1 MTDLSPESKAL
12 IDLARGDDEPNAVD
26 RARVRRA
33 LGASLATGLAVSSAT
48 SVAAGATAKAAG
60 ATAGL
65 AGSLKIAM
73 WVGVGMA
80 FGALTTTTALV
91 ALRGPAAEPTSVAR
105 PAPREA
111 SPAVI
116 KAEPPVQESPASEPT
131 DTTTIPL
138 EVTSKPTTL
147 RAPQPSPSSLAA
159 EMRLLETARAALSGG
174 DARRALTLIQ
184 EHEREFPA
192 GSLSEERR
200 ASKVFALC
208 ELGRRAEA
216 ARAAAE
222 FLRTAPASPLRGRV
236 LDSCAFPE

>member
-12 IDLARGDDEPNAVD
+12 IELARGDDEPNAVD

-33 LGASLATGLAVSSAT
+33 LGASFATGLTVSSAT
-48 SVAAGATAKAAG
+48 SLAAGAGVKAAG
-60 ATAGL
+60 ASAGL

-105 PAPREA
+105 PAPPGA
-111 SPAVI
+111 NPVI
-116 KAEPPVQESPASEPT
+116 KADPPVEEGPVAEPT

-138 EVTSKPTTL
+138 EVTSKPTAS
-147 RAPQPSPSSLAA
+147 RPPQPSPSSLAA

-174 DARRALTLIQ
+174 DARRALSLIQ

>member
-12 IDLARGDDEPNAVD
+12 IELARADDEPNAVD

-48 SVAAGATAKAAG
+48 SAAAGAGLKAA
-60 ATAGL
+60 AGVGL
-65 AGSLKIAM
+65 SGTMKIAM

-80 FGALTTTTALV
+80 VGALTTTTAMV
-91 ALRGPAAEPTSVAR
+91 ALRSPAAAPTSVTR

-111 SPAVI
+111 SPVVTAS
-116 KAEPPVQESPASEPT
+116 PPVEETPVVEPSST
-131 DTTTIPL
+131 ATIPL
-138 EVTSKPTTL
+138 EVTSKPTPS

-174 DARRALTLIQ
+174 DARRALELIQ
-184 EHEREFPA
+184 EHEREFPG

-222 FLRTAPASPLRGRV
+222 FLRIAPASPLRGRV

>member
-12 IDLARGDDEPNAVD
+12 IELARGDDEPSAVD

-33 LGASLATGLAVSSAT
+33 LGASLATGLAMSSAT
-48 SVAAGATAKAAG
+48 SLAAGAGLKAAG
-60 ATAGL
+60 TAAGL
-65 AGSLKIAM
+65 AGSVKIAM

-80 FGALTTTTALV
+80 VGALTTTTAIV
-91 ALRGPAAEPTSVAR
+91 VLRGPAAQPTSVPR
-105 PAPREA
+105 PVAREA
-111 SPAVI
+111 NPVI
-116 KAEPPVQESPASEPT
+116 KADMPVKESTDEAPT

-138 EVTSKPTTL
+138 EVTSKPSMS

-174 DARRALTLIQ
+174 DARRALALIQ
-184 EHEREFPA
+184 EHERDFPS

>member
-12 IDLARGDDEPNAVD
+12 IELAREDDEPSVVD

-33 LGASLATGLAVSSAT
+33 LGASLATGLAVSSAA
-48 SVAAGATAKAAG
+48 SAAAGATAKAAG
-60 ATAGL
+60 ASAGL

-80 FGALTTTTALV
+80 VGALTTTTALV
-91 ALRGPAAEPTSVAR
+91 ALRGPAAESTSAAR

-111 SPAVI
+111 SPIV
-116 KAEPPVQESPASEPT
+116 KVPPPVHEAPAEEPA
-131 DTTTIPL
+131 DTTIIPL
-138 EVTSKPTTL
+138 EVTSKPTAL
-147 RAPQPSPSSLAA
+147 RPPPPSPSSLAA

-174 DARRALTLIQ
+174 DARRALSLIQ

>member
-12 IDLARGDDEPNAVD
+12 VELARGDDEPSPVD

-33 LGASLATGLAVSSAT
+33 LGASLATGLAVT
-48 SVAAGATAKAAG
+48 STASLAAGAGLKAAG
-60 ATAGL
+60 TSAGL
-65 AGSLKIAM
+65 AGTLKVAM

-80 FGALTTTTALV
+80 VGALSTTTALV
-91 ALRGPAAEPTSVAR
+91 ALRAPNADTA
-105 PAPREA
+105 PAPRSA
-111 SPAVI
+111 PQTAPAVT
-116 KAEPPVQESPASEPT
+116 ADPPADEAPAIAPT
-131 DTTTIPL
+131 DTATIPL
-138 EVTSKPTTL
+138 EVSSKPSGS
-147 RAPQPSPSSLAA
+147 RPPQPSPSSLAA

-184 EHEREFPA
+184 EHEREFPG

-208 ELGRRAEA
+208 ELGRRGEA

-236 LDSCAFPE
+236 LDSCAFSE

>member
-12 IDLARGDDEPNAVD
+12 IELARGDDEPNAVD

-33 LGASLATGLAVSSAT
+33 LGASLATGLGVSSAT
-48 SVAAGATAKAAG
+48 SLAAGATAKAAG
-60 ATAGL
+60 ASAGL
-65 AGSLKIAM
+65 AGTLKIAM

-91 ALRGPAAEPTSVAR
+91 ALRGPASEPTSVAR

-111 SPAVI
+111 SPMI
-116 KAEPPVQESPASEPT
+116 KADPPVEEARAAEPT

-147 RAPQPSPSSLAA
+147 RPPQPSPSSLAA

-184 EHEREFPA
+184 EHEREFPT

>member
-1 MTDLSPESKAL
+1 MTELSPESKAL
-12 IDLARGDDEPNAVD
+12 VELARDDDEPSAVD

-33 LGASLATGLAVSSAT
+33 LGASLATGLAMSSAT
-48 SVAAGATAKAAG
+48 SLAAGAGLKAAG
-60 ATAGL
+60 ASAGL
-65 AGSLKIAM
+65 AGTMKIAM

-80 FGALTTTTALV
+80 VGALTTTTAIV
-91 ALRGPAAEPTSVAR
+91 ALRGPAADTSVAR
-105 PAPREA
+105 PTPRVANTVIEA
-111 SPAVI
+111 D
-116 KAEPPVQESPASEPT
+116 PPVKETPAASPT

-138 EVTSKPTTL
+138 EVTSKPTAL
-147 RAPQPSPSSLAA
+147 RTPQPSPSSLTA

-184 EHEREFPA
+184 EHEREFPS

>member
-1 MTDLSPESKAL
+1 MTELSPESKAL
-12 IDLARGDDEPNAVD
+12 IELARGDDEPNVVD

-33 LGASLATGLAVSSAT
+33 LGASLATGLAASSAT
-48 SVAAGATAKAAG
+48 SAAAGAGLK
-60 ATAGL
+60 TAGL
-65 AGSLKIAM
+65 AGSMKIAA

-80 FGALTTTTALV
+80 VGALTTTTAIV
-91 ALRGPAAEPTSVAR
+91 AIRGPAPEPAPVAR
-105 PAPREA
+105 PAPRDV
-111 SPAVI
+111 SPVVRAD
-116 KAEPPVQESPASEPT
+116 PPAKDELTDEPT
-131 DTTTIPL
+131 DTATIPL
-138 EVTSKPTTL
+138 EVTSKPIGA
-147 RAPQPSPSSLAA
+147 RAPQSSPSSLAA

-174 DARRALTLIQ
+174 DARRALALIQ
-184 EHEREFPA
+184 EHERDFPN

-208 ELGRRAEA
+208 GLGRRAEA

>member
-12 IDLARGDDEPNAVD
+12 IELARGDDEPNAVD

-33 LGASLATGLAVSSAT
+33 LGASLATGLGVSSAT
-48 SVAAGATAKAAG
+48 SLAAGAGAKAA
-60 ATAGL
+60 ASAGL
-65 AGSLKIAM
+65 AGTLKIAV

-111 SPAVI
+111 NPVV
-116 KAEPPVQESPASEPT
+116 KADPPVEQAPVAEPT

-147 RAPQPSPSSLAA
+147 RPPQPSPSSLAA

-174 DARRALTLIQ
+174 DARRALSLIQ